1 MSALETVVFDL
12 GNVLLMF
19 DWRIA
24 ADRLCARTGK
34 SRREVDHY
42 FMTTPFAARLDRGE
56 MSRQEFFETVGPDM
70 GFDGTY
76 EEFALIWSDIFS
88 PNEPMIALA
97 RELRGRVRRFV
108 LSNTNAIHID
118 FVFERFPSIREFEGH
133 VFSHEVGAMKPEAR
147 IYKTLLKRFAVEA
160 GRAVFIDDIRA
171 NVEGARAVGLH
182 GIHYQGPEQV
192 RQELT
197 KLGIP
202 LI

>member
-1 MSALETVVFDL
+1 MSVLETVVFDL
-12 GNVLLMF
+12 GNVLLLF

-42 FMTTPFAARLDRGE
+42 FMTTPFAARLDRGK
-56 MSRQEFFETVGPDM
+56 MTKRKFFETVGSDM

-76 EEFALIWSDIFS
+76 EEFALIWSNIFS

-97 RELRGRVRRFV
+97 RQLRGCVRRFV
-108 LSNTNAIHID
+108 LSNTNAIHMD
-118 FVFERFPSIREFEGH
+118 FVFERFPFIREFEGH
-133 VFSHEVGAMKPEAR
+133 VFSHEVGAMKPEAQ
-147 IYKTLLKRFAVEA
+147 IYEYLLKTFAVEA
-160 GRAVFIDDIRA
+160 GRAVFIDDIHA

-182 GIHYQGPEQV
+182 GIHYQGPNQV

-202 LI
+202 FI

>member
-1 MSALETVVFDL
+1 MSALETAVFDL

-19 DWRIA
+19 DWQIA
-24 ADRLCARTGK
+24 ADRLCAGTGK

-42 FMTTPFAARLDRGE
+42 FMTTPFAVRLDRGE
-56 MSRQEFFETVGPDM
+56 MSRQEFFETVGGDM

-97 RELRGRVRRFV
+97 RRLRGRVRRFV
-108 LSNTNAIHID
+108 LSNTNAIHMD
-118 FVFERFPSIREFEGH
+118 FIFERFPFIREFEGH

-147 IYKTLLKRFAVEA
+147 IYEFLLKRFTVEA

-171 NVEGARAVGLH
+171 NVEGARVAGLH
-182 GIHYQGPEQV
+182 GIHYQDPDQV

-197 KLGIP
+197 ELGIP
-202 LI
+202 SI